1 MSFFSLNY
9 SSLKAFICTNKWEG
23 KWEGVNK
30 IMGEEKHNK
39 KKIVYNNYQF
49 YENPALTEFIE
60 KQATKGYSLCGAMGK
75 FLNILKFCYAKDELP
90 KSYTILHKHLDEE
103 IDKKIDD
110 MKASNYKII
119 YQNNLYIVF
128 QHASRED
135 SEMELGKINTKQNT
149 LLGVPIKKSLALI
162 SALFVIS
169 IIGFILNILLIHDG
183 NLHFNLLSLG
193 LYLALIITFLLYFI
207 GDLHDIIVGKGTSI
221 DDKLYFSSRTKFKDI
236 LFRIGDVLK
245 FGILLGGILVSVMLL
260 LDAKDEVSAIN
271 IFGMWLTYG
280 IVGYTS
286 RLKYQRSYISLLLI
300 EVFLNSFQ
308 FLLK

>member
-1 MSFFSLNY
+1 
-9 SSLKAFICTNKWEG
+9 
-23 KWEGVNK
+23 
-30 IMGEEKHNK
+30 MGEGKHNK

-60 KQATKGYSLCGAMGK
+60 KQAIKGYSLCGAMGK
-75 FLNILKFCYAKDELP
+75 FFNILKFCYAKDELP

-103 IDKKIDD
+103 IDKKIED
-110 MKASNYKII
+110 MRANNYKIV

-128 QHASRED
+128 QHASSDD
-135 SEMELGKINTKQNT
+135 SEMELGKIKTKQNT

-183 NLHFNLLSLG
+183 NLNFNLLSLG
-193 LYLALIITFLLYFI
+193 LYLALIITFLFYFI

-236 LFRIGDVLK
+236 LFSIGDILK
-245 FGILLGGILVSVMLL
+245 FGILLGSILISVMLL

-271 IFGMWLTYG
+271 IFGMWLTFG

-286 RLKYQRSYISLLLI
+286 SLKYQRSYISLLLI

-308 FLLK
+308 FLLR